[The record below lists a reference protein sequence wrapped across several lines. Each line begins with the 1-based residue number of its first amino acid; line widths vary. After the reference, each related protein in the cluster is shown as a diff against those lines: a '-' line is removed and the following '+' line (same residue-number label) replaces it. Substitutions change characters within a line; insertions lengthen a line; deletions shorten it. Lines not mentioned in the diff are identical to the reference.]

1 MLDRYTTGP
10 RNYCSLC
17 IVSSQP
23 SYCQANSVVVLTGV
37 CHNGKI
43 PTKVPG
49 IIAMRFSSRARYGLR
64 AMIALAQGYQKGPIS
79 LAEIAKSEDISLSY
93 LEQLVTI
100 LRRAGLVGGTRG
112 AHGGYQL
119 TADPASI
126 TAGQVVRALEGPIA
140 PAECVSE
147 GAVSGYCWRET
158 SCPSKPLWEQ
168 VRNSIARVLDT
179 TTLADLCSTQ
189 ESEISQVSQRRR
201 KVEA

>member
-37 CHNGKI
+37 CHNVKI

-49 IIAMRFSSRARYGLR
+49 IIAMKFSSRARYGLR
-64 AMIALAQGYQKGPIS
+64 AMIALAQGYQGGPIS

-93 LEQLVTI
+93 LEQLVAT

-112 AHGGYQL
+112 AHGGYRL

-126 TAGQVVRALEGPIA
+126 SAGQVVRALEGPIA

-147 GAVSGYCWRET
+147 GAGAGYCRRET
-158 SCPSKPLWEQ
+158 VCPSKPLWEQ
-168 VRNSIARVLDT
+168 VRNSIAQVLDT
-179 TTLADLCSTQ
+179 TTLADLCSTR
-189 ESEISQVSQRRR
+189 ESEVSQVSQRRR